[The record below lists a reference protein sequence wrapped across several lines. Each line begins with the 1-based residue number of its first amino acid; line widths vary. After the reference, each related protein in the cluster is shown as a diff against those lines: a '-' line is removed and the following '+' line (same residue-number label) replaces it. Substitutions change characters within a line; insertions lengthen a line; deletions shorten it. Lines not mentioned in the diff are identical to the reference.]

1 MASWLLSLLS
11 LIAEVVRMA
20 AIVVRNLDE
29 GVKQRL
35 RVRAAQHGRSM
46 EAEVRSILEESVRE
60 QENFAVAIMET
71 FRKHGGVELDIPPRT
86 ETQRDVE
93 FGPE

>member
-1 MASWLLSLLS
+1 M
-11 LIAEVVRMA
+11 VT
-20 AIVVRNLDE
+20 IVVRNLDE

-35 RVRAAQHGRSM
+35 RVRAAKHGRSM

-60 QENFAVAIMET
+60 ENFAVAIIET

-86 ETQRDVE
+86 EMQRAVE